1 MRRPKLKIAIV
12 TDAWESPVNGVVTTL
27 KATTEELRKMGHHF
41 TILSHIG
48 HKTIPCPGCQ
58 SMRLALFPAEKL
70 IRDLNTV
77 YPDVIHMVTEG
88 PLGMAARQW
97 CLKNNLTFTSSYHTQ
112 FPEYLRLRLP
122 IPTSCTYAWLH
133 RFHSKAIYTLV
144 PTESQKHGWK
154 IMVFAMSKCRA
165 AVKIL
170 KHLILIP
177 QDSEL
182 PQTHNG
188 LYGTY
193 FRWEKY

>member
-1 MRRPKLKIAIV
+1 MKIAIV

-97 CLKNNLTFTSSYHTQ
+97 CLKNNLAFTSSYPTQ

-144 PTESQKHGWK
+144 PTESQKHG
-154 IMVFAMSKCRA
+154 
-165 AVKIL
+165 
-170 KHLILIP
+170 
-177 QDSEL
+177 
-182 PQTHNG
+182 
-188 LYGTY
+188 
-193 FRWEKY
+193 